1 MNQNISVVLIFPP
14 CPGKSILKI
23 DPTLTRKSKPRGM
36 GPICMDYVNVL
47 ITLGGIGNP
56 PSFHCV
62 HFFIRPYKNDV
73 TKNFRKFEKQV
84 LRSCRMGV
92 V

>member
-1 MNQNISVVLIFPP
+1 
-14 CPGKSILKI
+14 
-23 DPTLTRKSKPRGM
+23 
-36 GPICMDYVNVL
+36 MDYVNVL
-47 ITLGGIGNP
+47 ITLGGGIGDP
-56 PSFHCV
+56 PSFRCV

-84 LRSCRMGV
+84 LRSCCMGV